1 MKNVIPHKGMIYDIS
16 IKFTREQKHIEDN
29 YSDALVA
36 MFRYIE
42 TYNPQRDIKSWI
54 YAVATRLIFDANKRN
69 GRIAINHH
77 INIDTVVDD
86 LEGGGK
92 GCNCM
97 GVENYQEYYNDD
109 ILQALDTL
117 SPIHKEALLLQQA
130 GYKVDEIAEIA
141 FQNGTL
147 RSKSTETIK
156 SRLYLAKQ
164 GMRQLININ
173 GERKI
178 ANE

>member
-1 MKNVIPHKGMIYDIS
+1 MKNIIPHKGMIYDIS
-16 IKFTREQKHIEDN
+16 IKFTREQRHIEDN

-54 YAVATRLIFDANKRN
+54 YAVATRLIFDANTRN

-77 INIDTVVDD
+77 INVDQVVDD
-86 LEGGGK
+86 MVGDDS

-97 GVENYQEYYNDD
+97 GLENYREHYNDD

-130 GYKVDEIAEIA
+130 GYKVEEIAEIT

-164 GMRQLININ
+164 GMQRLINN
-173 GERKI
+173 KGEKRVG
-178 ANE
+178 NE